1 MAVKHCE
8 SANISICCNLL
19 SLFLRKSWKLCCNI
33 GYYYSIA
40 MEKVKVQ
47 KKRAPRWSEVE
58 IDALVTAVESN
69 RKQILGSFS
78 SEVTLNS
85 KQNAWKIVA
94 FKVSWCFSSSVLS
107 RSLGFLHYIITV
119 SLLRNIVLNLFDVK
133 RVSWGL

>member
-1 MAVKHCE
+1 MLAYVVV
-8 SANISICCNLL
+8 IFI
-19 SLFLRKSWKLCCNI
+19 I
-33 GYYYSIA
+33 GDILIGGGPGPLGPPLGYAYDYYSIA

-133 RVSWGL
+133 RVSRGL

>member
-1 MAVKHCE
+1 
-8 SANISICCNLL
+8 
-19 SLFLRKSWKLCCNI
+19 
-33 GYYYSIA
+33 

-47 KKRAPRWSEVE
+47 KKRAPRWSEME

-133 RVSWGL
+133 RVSRGL